1 MNSILTIIIL
11 GSKKKGKNPPPPPT
25 AAAEDEA
32 GSPDSPP
39 VVKPG
44 KIMFTLQKQ
53 TEDVKSKKVTD
64 NGQTPLLVHF
74 DKKQGAAM
82 QVCKLILKYSSWN
95 SR

>member
-1 MNSILTIIIL
+1 MPLVIHLTIIIP
-11 GSKKKGKNPPPPPT
+11 GSKKKGKNPPPPAT
-25 AAAEDEA
+25 AEDEA

-74 DKKQGAAM
+74 DKKQGAM
-82 QVCKLILKYSSWN
+82 QVC
-95 SR
+95 